1 MVGEFGL
8 LELTDFLPNTITQ
21 IYGEAASGKTNLCLI
36 AAARVARSGKKVI
49 FIDTEGSFSMPRF
62 RQVAGPDAPE
72 LLKSII
78 IAGPADF
85 DEQKIAI
92 SKLDDLMT
100 GKDVGLVVVD
110 SLVPFY
116 RLEMGSDEG
125 AQAANK
131 ELSKQLS
138 KLMKIAKKYDV
149 PVVVTNQVYSSF
161 SKDPGAARLASV
173 GGDVLKYWTKVVI
186 QLAKSGRY
194 RTATVIRHQHMP
206 EGIKIRFRIT
216 EGGVEHESPVDN
228 PSVEV

>member
-1 MVGEFGL
+1 MVGEFGISD
-8 LELTDFLPNTITQ
+8 LTDFLPATITQ
-21 IYGEAASGKTNLCLI
+21 VYGEAASGKTNLCLI
-36 AAARVARSGKKVI
+36 AVARVARSGKQVI
-49 FIDTEGSFSMPRF
+49 YIDTEGSFSMQRF
-62 RQVAGPDAPE
+62 RQIAGPDAPE

-78 IAGPADF
+78 IAEPADF

-92 SKLDDLMT
+92 NKLDDLMAE
-100 GKDVGLVVVD
+100 KNVGLVVID
-110 SLVPFY
+110 SLVSLY

-161 SKDPGAARLASV
+161 SKDGGERLASV

-186 QLAKSGRY
+186 QLSKSGRY
-194 RTATVIRHQHMP
+194 RVATVVRHQHMP
-206 EGIKIRFRIT
+206 EGIKVRFRIT
-216 EGGVEHESPVDN
+216 EGGIIDESVVDNSPV
-228 PSVEV
+228 